1 MTTRIDKTF
10 WINLITHPLLNPA
23 ILLMASTVWPS
34 STDGIVWPSVQRQ
47 FFVFAEPSDGI
58 IFGGVCSC
66 SWPDRGQ
73 ACICRGSGCDA
84 ASSDC
89 HCWIITALY
98 RSHRPQKLSKLSC
111 APSSWWHY
119 LWWNIFQPQCL
130 PTAQISL
137 DVEKLIEE
145 EDSHW
150 KGRGISALPMT
161 PSSTRTQAKR
171 VSLSLYTSYLW
182 HLL

>member
-1 MTTRIDKTF
+1 MLWWGSLVVLYHIDLIELINECTLSPKFIFWILFATTRIDKTF

-73 ACICRGSGCDA
+73 ARICKGSGCDA
-84 ASSDC
+84 ASGPVWSIVLGRLCAMAPTRSKQPKSDDMPTLDRF
-89 HCWIITALY
+89 HPIPSL
-98 RSHRPQKLSKLSC
+98 LSVSEVLHQWVT
-111 APSSWWHY
+111 SS
-119 LWWNIFQPQCL
+119 
-130 PTAQISL
+130 
-137 DVEKLIEE
+137 
-145 EDSHW
+145 
-150 KGRGISALPMT
+150 
-161 PSSTRTQAKR
+161 
-171 VSLSLYTSYLW
+171 
-182 HLL
+182 